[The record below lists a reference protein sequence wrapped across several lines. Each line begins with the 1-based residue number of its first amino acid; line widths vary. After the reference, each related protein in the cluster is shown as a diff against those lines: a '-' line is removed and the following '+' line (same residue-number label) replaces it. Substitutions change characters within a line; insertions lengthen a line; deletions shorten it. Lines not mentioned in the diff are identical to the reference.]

1 MGEILSKNIKHS
13 LSNHHKRLEDSYDIE
28 ITFFMPCYN
37 EEINVIDAIKN
48 I

>member
-1 MGEILSKNIKHS
+1 MGEISSKNIKHS

-37 EEINVIDAIKN
+37 EENNVIDAI
-48 I
+48 